1 MNEERLVSPESQ
13 TEPTWTEKVVALSRA
28 LGEAGI
34 PYAFGGAIALNYHR
48 DPRSTLDIDINV
60 FLAPDDE
67 IAALSCLETLSGLP
81 DRERVEHGLRDDGQA
96 RSLWGTTYI
105 DLFFSNTDF
114 HVSMASR
121 VVQEPFAGTEI
132 PVLSIEDLLVCKVL
146 FDRPKDWQDIEA
158 VIATRGT
165 SLDLGYMRAWLNSF
179 LANDDHRFGRLEART
194 QAKA

>member
-48 DPRSTLDIDINV
+48 EPRSTLDIDINV

-81 DRERVEHGLRDDGQA
+81 DRERVEHGLRDDGKPARSGAQHTSIYSFPILIFMFRWRAAWCRSLLQA
-96 RSLWGTTYI
+96 RR
-105 DLFFSNTDF
+105 
-114 HVSMASR
+114 SR
-121 VVQEPFAGTEI
+121 
-132 PVLSIEDLLVCKVL
+132 CC
-146 FDRPKDWQDIEA
+146 R
-158 VIATRGT
+158 
-165 SLDLGYMRAWLNSF
+165 
-179 LANDDHRFGRLEART
+179 
-194 QAKA
+194 